1 MKNLF
6 AMAVGTAALL
16 SSGVLFA
23 QNGTMMNGT
32 GSGSGWMGGYS
43 GMGCLRRDLDA
54 DPADC
59 RGGRPCG
66 VGRQS
71 NQQEAVTEQNFGS
84 PESEWN

>member
-16 SSGVLFA
+16 SSGALFA

-43 GMGCLRRDLDA
+43 GMGGY
-54 DPADC
+54 
-59 RGGRPCG
+59 GGIWTPILLTAVV
-66 VGRQS
+66 VGLVVWVVNRTS
-71 NQQEAVTEQNFGS
+71 KKR
-84 PESEWN
+84 